1 MVISPVQITWTTQ
14 SAPPPHHHHRGY
26 TEDKL
31 GRWPI
36 IPTHLVLRWQSY
48 SSTDT
53 VNWHHPRTWSMLMA
67 RSPCENKGEKWANK
81 TKNAATT
88 FKDWEDSI
96 DYILF
101 VGLDTFLQDLFL
113 SLKPL
118 SCGRLCEAKS
128 ACSALEQADDK
139 SIVSALQSEH
149 RQQSHSPLWGNQ
161 MGTDRL
167 SISIPIRRTT
177 IHWMGWRR
185 TCVHWHPPLHRTDWR
200 VWSGLREKLTGGTD
214 RIERGLKCLL
224 CVLG

>member
-14 SAPPPHHHHRGY
+14 SAPPPHHHHHHRGY

-167 SISIPIRRTT
+167 SIRSAGPPFIGWDGGGHVSTDIHRSI
-177 IHWMGWRR
+177 
-185 TCVHWHPPLHRTDWR
+185 
-200 VWSGLREKLTGGTD
+200 EQTGGSD
-214 RIERGLKCLL
+214 QVCVKNWQAGLIGLKG
-224 CVLG
+224 V